1 MSRTREVDVLVIG
14 AGPTGL
20 AAAIEATRH
29 GLRVHIVD
37 AKTQRSAHSKALV
50 VHARTLEAYESM
62 GVAAAI
68 RAAGVP
74 FAGLNITTAVG
85 TPPIRVDLRGLAWG
99 DTRYPYWLSIPQ
111 YETERCLEE
120 HLAAVGVEVAWRTA
134 FVALDDRGEH
144 VEVRLRGPDGADEA
158 WRASWVIGAD
168 GGRSQVRETAG
179 LGFTGSSL
187 EQTFIL
193 ADASGRP
200 GLPEDEGAAVL
211 ADAGVIFV
219 VPMPEAGRW
228 RIIAHLQ
235 GHPAGAPVTIDAAY
249 VDRLFAERMGID
261 FGARDL
267 QWTSQFVL
275 KQGIADRYRAGRV
288 FIAGDAAHL
297 HSPVGGQGLNTG
309 AQDAHALGWRLALHT
324 RGRPR
329 HDGLLD
335 SYEAERR
342 AVAQAMVRATSRA
355 TRLITLRPGLLT
367 AIRGRVA
374 RAALQ
379 LDRIQQ
385 RLGRGVGMLDL
396 AIPSSPLVIDG
407 PAGASGPGRR
417 LPDPCRG
424 AARLSERLD
433 ARRHSALIFADDA
446 RGVALA
452 EELAAAGIHVV
463 RVTRAAD
470 PASAWVDP
478 EGTLQASL
486 GGARVVIVRPD
497 RIVAAT
503 GGSLD
508 RELVDRYAEERVG
521 VDPSAL

>member
-1 MSRTREVDVLVIG
+1 MSRTREVDILIVG

-20 AAAIEATRH
+20 AAAIEAERH

-37 AKTQRSAHSKALV
+37 EKAQRGTHSKALV
-50 VHARTLEAYESM
+50 VHARTLEAYECM
-62 GVAAAI
+62 GVAAAV

-74 FAGLNITTAVG
+74 FAALNITTAAG
-85 TPPIRVDLRGLAWG
+85 TSPVRVDLRGLAWG

-120 HLAAVGVEVAWRTA
+120 HLAAAGVEVAWRTG
-134 FVALDDRGEH
+134 FVDLDDRGDH
-144 VEVRLRGPDGADEA
+144 VEVRLRGPDGAEQS
-158 WRASWVIGAD
+158 WRASWVIGCD
-168 GGRSQVRETAG
+168 GGRSRVREVAG

-193 ADASGRP
+193 ADAIGRP
-200 GLPEDEGAAVL
+200 GLPEDEGAAVM
-211 ADAGVIFV
+211 AAAGVLFV

-228 RIIAHLQ
+228 RLIAHLQ
-235 GHPAGAPVTIDAAY
+235 GHPAGEPVTIDAAY
-249 VDRLFAERMGID
+249 LDRLVAERMGIE

-275 KQGIADRYRAGRV
+275 KQGLAGRYRAGRV

-309 AQDAHALGWRLALHT
+309 AQDAHGLIWRLALHA

-329 HDGLLD
+329 HDALLD

-342 AVAQAMVRATSRA
+342 PVAEAMVRGTSRA

-374 RAALQ
+374 RAALG

-385 RLGRGVGMLDL
+385 KLGRGVGMLDL
-396 AIPSSPLVIDG
+396 AISSSPIVIDG
-407 PAGASGPGRR
+407 PSGASGPGRR

-424 AARLSERLD
+424 EARLSERLD
-433 ARRHSALIFADDA
+433 GRRHSVLIFADDA
-446 RGVALA
+446 RGSALA
-452 EELAAAGIHVV
+452 GELAAAGIHVV
-463 RVTRAAD
+463 RITRAED
-470 PASAWVDP
+470 PGSGWVDP

-486 GGARVVIVRPD
+486 GGAKVVIVRPD

-503 GGSLD
+503 GSELD
-508 RELVDRYAEERVG
+508 RRLIDVYARERVG
-521 VDPSAL
+521 VEPSAL

>member
-1 MSRTREVDVLVIG
+1 MRGSHEVDVLIVG

-20 AAAIEATRH
+20 AAAIEAVRH

-37 AKTQRSAHSKALV
+37 EKPQRGTHSKALV

-68 RAAGVP
+68 RAAGAP
-74 FAGLNITTAVG
+74 FAALNITTAAG
-85 TPPIRVDLRGLAWG
+85 TAPIRVDLRGLAWG

-120 HLAAVGVEVAWRTA
+120 HLAAAGVEVAWRTS
-134 FVALDDRGEH
+134 FVALDDRGDY
-144 VEVRLRGPDGADEA
+144 VEVRLHGPDGAQEV
-158 WRASWVIGAD
+158 WRASWVIGCD
-168 GGRSQVRETAG
+168 GGRSRVREAAG

-193 ADASGRP
+193 ADAIGRP
-200 GLPEDEGAAVL
+200 GLPEDEGAAVM
-211 ADAGVIFV
+211 AAAGVMFV

-235 GHPAGAPVTIDAAY
+235 GHVAGEPVAIDAAY
-249 VDRLFAERMGID
+249 LDRLFAARMGVE

-267 QWTSQFVL
+267 RWTSQFVL
-275 KQGIADRYRAGRV
+275 KQGLASRYRAGRI

-309 AQDAHALGWRLALHT
+309 AQDAHALIWRLALHA

-342 AVAQAMVRATSRA
+342 TVAEAMVRTTGRA
-355 TRLITLRPGLLT
+355 TRLITLRPGVLT

-374 RAALQ
+374 RTALR
-379 LDRIQQ
+379 LDRVQQ
-385 RLGRGVGMLDL
+385 KLGRGVGMLDL
-396 AIPSSPLVIDG
+396 ALSGSPIVIDG
-407 PAGASGPGRR
+407 PTGASGPGRR
-417 LPDPCRG
+417 APDPCRG
-424 AARLSERLD
+424 DARLSERLD
-433 ARRHSALIFADDA
+433 GRRHSVLIFADDG
-446 RGVALA
+446 RGAALA
-452 EELAAAGIHVV
+452 EQLAADGIHVV
-463 RVTRAAD
+463 TITRD
-470 PASAWVDP
+470 EGPASDWVDP
-478 EGTLQASL
+478 DGALQASL
-486 GGARVVIVRPD
+486 GGAKVVIVRPD

-503 GGSLD
+503 GRTSD
-508 RELVDRYAEERVG
+508 RRLVDAYAGDRLG
-521 VDPSAL
+521 VEPSAL